1 MHLALWIVQTVL
13 ALLFLAAGAMKLTK
27 SKEDLRAD
35 MAWVED
41 VSPAQVKAVG
51 AVEVA
56 AALGLVLPAAT
67 GILPVLTPLAAAGLG
82 IVMVLAAA
90 THLRLDEGS
99 KVPPNVVLGA
109 LALFVAIMR
118 FGPEAF

>member
-67 GILPVLTPLAAAGLG
+67 GILPVLTPLAAAGLV

-90 THLRLDEGS
+90 THLRLDEAS